1 MVSGSQNQKN
11 WKAELAK
18 FTLMYQCTPH
28 PALSG
33 RTPSEAM
40 MQRNVNDIL
49 PNIEAKLHP
58 KDEPMRDADATYKL
72 KSKIYTDNKRNAQRT
87 NLKIGDTVMMNTEA
101 LGGTKPKFGP
111 EEFKI
116 KSIQGHKISIESSGS
131 PKKSFVRHP
140 TQLKKIPQRVEG
152 EDPEESAESRLHIVQ
167 EGEEESEMEVKP
179 SRERKKPS
187 KLQDYVL
194 YWASKEKVEGD
205 DL

>member
-1 MVSGSQNQKN
+1 
-11 WKAELAK
+11 
-18 FTLMYQCTPH
+18 
-28 PALSG
+28 
-33 RTPSEAM
+33 M
-40 MQRNVNDIL
+40 MQNED
-49 PNIEAKLHP
+49 
-58 KDEPMRDADATYKL
+58 
-72 KSKIYTDNKRNAQRT
+72 
-87 NLKIGDTVMMNTEA
+87 
-101 LGGTKPKFGP
+101 LGGMEPKFGS

-194 YWASKEKVEGD
+194 YWTSKEKVEGD